1 MKIGSSNY
9 SPLGDG
15 GKTCILIVG
24 STAVGKTSLAIRLA
38 QHFSTEIISC
48 DSRQC
53 YKELNI
59 AVAKP
64 SADELAL
71 VKHHFINSHSI
82 HEPVTAASFEKYALE
97 KAAEIFATHD
107 VVVMVGGTG
116 LYAKAFCDGIDEV
129 PAIDDSIKQSIN
141 QQYQQHGLAWLQA
154 EVEKNDPAYFAQ
166 GEIKN
171 PHRLLRA
178 LEVKLSTGK
187 SILDFQT
194 QQKKPRDFAI
204 IKIGLEIPGTDLIER
219 INQRVDI
226 MMQEGLLEEVKSLQ
240 RQQQLN
246 ALQTVGY
253 KELFSHLSGE
263 LTLPQ
268 ATEAIK
274 INTRQYA
281 KRQMTWFKK
290 DTSIHWCCVDFDEV
304 LGIVNQSV

>member
-204 IKIGLEIPGTDLIER
+204 IKIGLEIPGTDLIDR

-290 DTSIHWCCVDFDEV
+290 DTSIHWCSVDFDEV
-304 LGIVNQSV
+304 LGAINPLV

>member
-204 IKIGLEIPGTDLIER
+204 IKIGLEIPRIDLIER

-240 RQQQLN
+240 PQQQLN

-290 DTSIHWCCVDFDEV
+290 DTSIHWCSVDFDEV
-304 LGIVNQSV
+304 LGAINPLV

>member
-9 SPLGDG
+9 PPLGNG

-24 STAVGKTSLAIRLA
+24 PTAVGKTSLAIRLA

-82 HEPVTAASFEKYALE
+82 HESVTAASFEKYALK
-97 KAAEIFATHD
+97 KAAEIFVKNNVA
-107 VVVMVGGTG
+107 VMVGGTG

-141 QQYQQHGLAWLQA
+141 QQYQQHGLTWLQA
-154 EVEKNDPAYFAQ
+154 EVEKNDPAYFAR

-178 LEVKLSTGK
+178 MEVKLSTGK

-194 QQKKPRDFAI
+194 QQKKPRDFTI
-204 IKIGLEIPGTDLIER
+204 IKIGLEMQRTDLIER

-240 RQQQLN
+240 PQQQLN

-290 DTSIHWCCVDFDEV
+290 DTGIYWCPVDFDEV
-304 LGIVNQSV
+304 LGTVNSLV

>member
-1 MKIGSSNY
+1 MKKI
-9 SPLGDG
+9 
-15 GKTCILIVG
+15 CILIVG
-24 STAVGKTSLAIRLA
+24 PTAVGKTSLAIRLA

-64 SADELAL
+64 APDELAL

-82 HEPVTAASFEKYALE
+82 HESVTAASFEKYALK
-97 KAAEIFATHD
+97 KAAEIFVKNNVA
-107 VVVMVGGTG
+107 VMVGGTG

-129 PAIDDSIKQSIN
+129 PAIDDSIKQSVN
-141 QQYQQHGLAWLQA
+141 QQYQQHGLTWLQA
-154 EVEKNDPAYFAQ
+154 EVEKNDPAYFAR

-178 LEVKLSTGK
+178 MEVKLSTGK

-194 QQKKPRDFAI
+194 QQKKPRDFGI
-204 IKIGLEIPGTDLIER
+204 IKIGLEIPRTDLIER

-240 RQQQLN
+240 PLQQLN

-253 KELFSHLSGE
+253 KELFSYLSGQ
-263 LTLPQ
+263 LTLPK

-290 DTSIHWCCVDFDEV
+290 DTGIHWCSVDFDEV
-304 LGIVNQSV
+304 LGAINLLV